1 LDPADPPPA
10 LVFVPCAALDASAD
24 APREGEASALEKA
37 TGIDGITKL
46 ARRYRRALK
55 ARRVSS

>member
-1 LDPADPPPA
+1 VLDE
-10 LVFVPCAALDASAD
+10 SAD

-55 ARRVSS
+55 ARRV